1 MMRAILVGFMGSG
14 KTTVGRLLANQI
26 QVPYHD
32 LDDVIVH
39 RTGKSI
45 QQIFD
50 DEGEATFRMLEHD
63 ALMNSLGDEGILGT
77 GGGTPIQPANF
88 ELLVQ
93 TTVPV
98 ILLDVLPETILARL
112 RNDSGR
118 PLAKKLGLAGLI
130 DLKHQRDN
138 RYNRVSDIRI
148 ATDHLTPEQVVEKIM
163 QELSVLK

>member
-77 GGGTPIQPANF
+77 GAGHRFNR
-88 ELLVQ
+88 L
-93 TTVPV
+93 
-98 ILLDVLPETILARL
+98 ILNCWSR
-112 RNDSGR
+112 RR
-118 PLAKKLGLAGLI
+118 FPLF
-130 DLKHQRDN
+130 
-138 RYNRVSDIRI
+138 Y
-148 ATDHLTPEQVVEKIM
+148 
-163 QELSVLK
+163 